1 MSMIVFPL
9 KKAEKLDR
17 LCLCINCGKLFVD
30 AVDSK
35 DLGICSL
42 SCGYE
47 IRGLCSRDFLTTTNQ
62 YLSQSFATTPS
73 FAADFVRMCEGAS
86 HE

>member
-1 MSMIVFPL
+1 LQGGGVSMIVFPL

-17 LCLCINCGKLFVD
+17 LCLCINCNKLFVD

-42 SCGYE
+42 SCGYAF
-47 IRGLCSRDFLTTTNQ
+47 RGISWSDFL
-62 YLSQSFATTPS
+62 
-73 FAADFVRMCEGAS
+73 
-86 HE
+86 

>member
-1 MSMIVFPL
+1 MKPEQFIREFGV

-42 SCGYE
+42 SCGYAF
-47 IRGLCSRDFLTTTNQ
+47 RGISWSDFL
-62 YLSQSFATTPS
+62 
-73 FAADFVRMCEGAS
+73 
-86 HE
+86 

>member
-9 KKAEKLDR
+9 KKVEKLDR

-42 SCGYE
+42 SCGYAF
-47 IRGLCSRDFLTTTNQ
+47 RGISWSDFL
-62 YLSQSFATTPS
+62 
-73 FAADFVRMCEGAS
+73 
-86 HE
+86 

>member
-1 MSMIVFPL
+1 MNMIVFPL

-17 LCLCINCGKLFVD
+17 LCLCINCNKLFVE
-30 AVDSK
+30 AVDSL
-35 DLGICSL
+35 DHGICSL

-47 IRGLCSRDFLTTTNQ
+47 IRGLSSRDFLTTNKQ
-62 YLSQSFATTPS
+62 NISQSFATTSS
-73 FAADFVRMCEGAS
+73 FASDFVRMCEGAS